1 MENGRLVYNKEKVN
15 FHLYIKEIIPS
26 LRYIY
31 PSHIININSH
41 ETEVPVYI
49 DKLRIEQVIT
59 NLLNNA
65 CKYSRPNTTINID
78 FLVNKQHMIQL
89 AVSDEGIGIDED
101 SLDNIFNKFHREEEV
116 INNYYWFWYRV
127 IYNPK
132 T

>member
-31 PSHIININSH
+31 PSHILNINSH

-78 FLVNKQHMIQL
+78 LLVSKQHLMQL

-101 SLDNIFNKFHREEEV
+101 ILILFLINFTVKKKW
-116 INNYYWFWYRV
+116 INNYSGFGRGF
-127 IYNPK
+127 
-132 T
+132 